1 MITVTVGVL
10 ITVVLLVGFGF
21 LSTAS
26 AGWFFK
32 SREPHR
38 PRPHPTRTTDIAR
51 QQGIRLDQFQG
62 QFASEYNQ
70 RWLKVLLR

>member
-21 LSTAS
+21 LNRLGRDGSSNPGNHT
-26 AGWFFK
+26 
-32 SREPHR
+32 R

-51 QQGIRLDQFQG
+51 QQGIRLVSVPGTICQ
-62 QFASEYNQ
+62 
-70 RWLKVLLR
+70 